1 MRIAIIDLGTNTF
14 NILIVEVDG
23 NRDIKQLFQTKIPV
37 KLGEG
42 GINKGFIAPI
52 PFQRGIDALVQ
63 YQLIIEEYSV
73 DKTFAF
79 ATSAIRSANNGSDF
93 VNISKEKTGIEVQVI
108 SGDKEAELIYY
119 GVRSAVKMTNDP
131 SLIID
136 IGGGSTEFIIA
147 NKDQIFW
154 KQSFLLGAARLL
166 EIFNPSDPIT
176 DKEIETIK
184 NYLRQELQ
192 SLLDA
197 VKKYP
202 ITELIG
208 SSGSFDSLAE
218 MIAHRFYTPE
228 ILKNIT
234 EYEFKLDDCS
244 AIYDIIIKSTKAER
258 TAMKGLVLM
267 RVDMMVISSILV
279 HFVVSE
285 LEIKKMRLSTYSLKE
300 GVLWQVMK
308 NNK

>member
-14 NILIVEVDG
+14 NILIVETDASNVY
-23 NRDIKQLFQTKIPV
+23 KQIFQTKIAV

-42 GINKGFIAPI
+42 GINKGYIAPI

-63 YQLIIEEYSV
+63 YKLVLDDYSV
-73 DKTFAF
+73 EKVFAF
-79 ATSAIRSANNGSDF
+79 ATSAIRSASNGDEF
-93 VNISKEKTGIEVQVI
+93 VVIAKQKANIDIQVI

-119 GVRSAVKMTNDP
+119 GVRSAVKMTNET

-147 NKDQIFW
+147 NKEQVFW

-166 EIFNPSDPIT
+166 ERFNPSDPIT
-176 DKEIETIK
+176 DKEIEDVK
-184 NYLRQELQ
+184 GYLKQELQ
-192 SLLDA
+192 PLFEA

-218 MIAHRFYTPE
+218 MIAHRFYTPS
-228 ILKNIT
+228 ILDNKT
-234 EYEFKLDDCS
+234 EYEFKMDDCS
-244 AIYDIIIKSTKAER
+244 DIYDIIIKSTKAER
-258 TAMKGLVLM
+258 TAMKGLVQM

-279 HFVVSE
+279 HFVVAE
-285 LEIKKMRLSTYSLKE
+285 FEIEKMRLSTYSLKE
-300 GVLWQVMK
+300 GVLHDVIK
-308 NNK
+308 